1 MSTINEG
8 PEGDVVPESQ
18 ASGFARQT
26 FIMFKRWS
34 LKTARNPMVT
44 FMSLVQP
51 VIFFVLVVEVFGAIA
66 GDIVQTNYVAFLT
79 PAVIIQSAL
88 AAASVSGI
96 GLVHDIDTGMFD
108 KVLASPIHRGA
119 MFLGKAL
126 SVVVRI
132 VVQTI
137 LILALAFGLLVLDGD
152 ASVSSFVQTGIA
164 GVVGILVITVLFA
177 GIFMAFSNIVALK
190 SRDQEA
196 TIMIANLLTFPLL
209 FISPA
214 FLPLSTLPGWIQT
227 VAVINPITYGVDGIR
242 ALMLD
247 ADVMTVIGVSW
258 FSGPMNTVVP
268 AVLVCLAFNIVLG
281 GVAIRLLNH
290 ASRADVQ

>member
-1 MSTINEG
+1 MSTITEG
-8 PEGDVVPESQ
+8 PEDCVPENR
-18 ASGFARQT
+18 ASGFLRQT

-34 LKTARNPMVT
+34 VKTARNPMVT

-66 GDIVQTNYVAFLT
+66 GDAVQTNYIAFLT
-79 PAVIIQSAL
+79 PAVIVQSGL

-132 VVQTI
+132 VIQTI
-137 LILALAFGLLVLDGD
+137 LILALAFGLLVLDGN
-152 ASVSSFVQTGIA
+152 ASVSSFIQT
-164 GVVGILVITVLFA
+164 GVVGFFGILLITVLFA

-214 FLPLSTLPGWIQT
+214 FLPLSALPDWIQT
-227 VAVINPITYGVDGIR
+227 VAVLNPITYGVDGIR
-242 ALMLD
+242 ALILD
-247 ADVMTVIGVSW
+247 ADVMTVIEVSW

-268 AVLVCLAFNIVLG
+268 AVLVCLAFSVVLG
-281 GVAIRLLNH
+281 AVAVRLLNN
-290 ASRADVQ
+290 ASKADVR